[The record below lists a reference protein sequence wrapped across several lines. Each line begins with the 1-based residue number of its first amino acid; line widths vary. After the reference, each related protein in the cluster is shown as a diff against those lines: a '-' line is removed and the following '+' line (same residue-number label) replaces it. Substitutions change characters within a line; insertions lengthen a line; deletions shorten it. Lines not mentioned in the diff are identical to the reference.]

1 MRTVNKCRCSSSMA
15 SSSWPS
21 LAALSGSPDP
31 EGVHDVGQWR
41 PAGGWVAWQIA
52 AALSGGLKDSHQMAF
67 MLFSSSTSFGAS
79 PSALKMLCH
88 NTFRNTILA
97 SSARELGVL
106 QGVWR

>member
-1 MRTVNKCRCSSSMA
+1 
-15 SSSWPS
+15 
-21 LAALSGSPDP
+21 
-31 EGVHDVGQWR
+31 
-41 PAGGWVAWQIA
+41 
-52 AALSGGLKDSHQMAF
+52 MAF